1 MAIFTRTINTQD
13 SRMIQKLSTVTGQ
26 VPTVA
31 PSDNHVDGTWDS
43 LDVYIGE
50 LFMNAADGK
59 MWCRTNNGIKEIF
72 VVPNNAA
79 TGDVFY
85 LSGGSITRLPIGTSG
100 QVLTVS
106 SGSVPNWQAASGGG
120 SNTDYVFQSRAGT
133 RYITAPYAEGENSAL
148 TTGSTSRR
156 TQVMPIYVPVDCE
169 VSTFVSEVT
178 TSGTLCLVSFGIY
191 SYTNP
196 IETGQEFQLIGGATD
211 FDCSAVGGF
220 TVSPDS
226 TLTLTK
232 GWYMLA
238 IFRNTAAAG
247 QTWLQFRNGSLLPVF
262 GWNDFGV
269 GSTPKSFYENTL
281 TDLAAGTLPATIN
294 EDTELDFS
302 GNSNIIAVAIEIT
315 PI

>member
-43 LDVYIGE
+43 LDIYIGE

-72 VVPNNAA
+72 VVPSNAA

-85 LSGGSITRLPIGTSG
+85 LSGGTIQKLAIGTSG
-100 QVLTVS
+100 QVLAVS
-106 SGSVPNWQAASGGG
+106 SGGVPVWQDSSGGT
-120 SNTDYVFQSRAGT
+120 STSAEVFQYRDGSPI
-133 RYITAPYAEGENSAL
+133 ITAQQAEGDNSAL
-148 TTGSTSRR
+148 TTGITSRR
-156 TQVMPIYVPVDCE
+156 TQLLPIYVPVDCE
-169 VSTFVSEVT
+169 VDSFKSQVT

-196 IETGQEFQLIGGATD
+196 IESGQEFQLIGGATD
-211 FDCSAVGGF
+211 YDCSSVGVISA
-220 TVSPDS
+220 TPDS
-226 TLTLTK
+226 TITLTK

-238 IFRNTAAAG
+238 MFRNTAAAG
-247 QTWLQFRNGSLLPVF
+247 QTWLQFANGALLPVF
-262 GWNDFGV
+262 GWNTFESGD
-269 GSTPKSFYENTL
+269 TIKMFYENTA

-302 GNSNIIAVAIEIT
+302 GNSNILAYAIRIIPT
-315 PI
+315 

>member
-43 LDVYIGE
+43 LDIYIGE

-72 VVPNNAA
+72 VVPSNAA

-85 LSGGSITRLPIGTSG
+85 LSGGNITRLPVGTSG

-106 SGSVPNWQAASGGG
+106 SGNVPKWENATGG
-120 SNTDYVFQSRAGT
+120 SGSTDTLFQSREGT
-133 RYITAPYAEGENSAL
+133 QYITAPYAEGENSAL
-148 TTGSTSRR
+148 TQGSNGRK
-156 TQVMPIYVPVDCE
+156 TQVMPIYVPVDCT
-169 VSTFVSEVT
+169 VDAFCSET
-178 TSGTLCLVSFGIY
+178 RSSGTLCLVSFGIY

-196 IETGQEFQLIGGATD
+196 IETGQEFQLIGGVTD
-211 FDCSAVGGF
+211 YDCSG
-220 TVSPDS
+220 VSTFELTPDS
-226 TLTLTK
+226 PITLTK

-238 IFRNTAAAG
+238 MFRNTAATG
-247 QTWLQFRNGSLLPVF
+247 QTWLQFRNGSLLSIF
-262 GWNDFGV
+262 GWNDFQV

-294 EDTELDFS
+294 EDTELDFTA
-302 GNSNIIAVAIEIT
+302 NSNIYAYAIKIT
-315 PI
+315 PL

>member
-43 LDVYIGE
+43 LDIYIGE

-72 VVPNNAA
+72 VVPSNAA

-85 LSGGSITRLPIGTSG
+85 LSGGTIQKLAIGTSG
-100 QVLTVS
+100 QVLAVS
-106 SGSVPNWQAASGGG
+106 SGGVPVWQNPSAE
-120 SNTDYVFQSRAGT
+120 VFQFREGSRH
-133 RYITAPYAEGENSAL
+133 ITAQQAEGDNSAL
-148 TTGSTSRR
+148 TTGITGRR
-156 TQVMPIYVPVDCE
+156 TQLFPIYVPVDCE
-169 VSTFVSEVT
+169 VEFFRSEVT

-211 FDCSAVGGF
+211 YDCSSVGVIGA
-220 TVSPDS
+220 TPDS
-226 TLTLTK
+226 PITLTK

-238 IFRNTAAAG
+238 MFRNTAAAG
-247 QTWLQFRNGSLLPVF
+247 QDWLQFANGALLPIF
-262 GWNDFGV
+262 GWNTFESGD
-269 GSTPKSFYENTL
+269 TIKMFYENTA

-302 GNSNIIAVAIEIT
+302 GNSNILAYAIKIIPT
-315 PI
+315 

>member
-43 LDVYIGE
+43 LDIYIGE

-85 LSGGSITRLPIGTSG
+85 LSGGTIQKLAIGTSG
-100 QVLTVS
+100 QVLAVS
-106 SGSVPNWQAASGGG
+106 SGGVPVWQNDSGGT
-120 SNTDYVFQSRAGT
+120 STSAEVFQFREGSSF
-133 RYITAPYAEGENSAL
+133 ITAQQAEGDNTAL
-148 TTGSTSRR
+148 SFGTTGRR
-156 TQVMPIYVPVDCE
+156 TQVIPIYVPVDCE
-169 VSTFVSEVT
+169 VDGFVTQTNSAASGSL
-178 TSGTLCLVSFGIY
+178 TSFAIY

-196 IETGQEFQLIGGATD
+196 IETGQEFVLIDGATD
-211 FDCSAVGGF
+211 VDTSASG
-220 TVSPDS
+220 SIDAPPDS
-226 TLTLTK
+226 PITLTK

-238 IFRNTAAAG
+238 MFRNTAAAG
-247 QTWLQFRNGSLLPVF
+247 QSWLQFANGALLPVF
-262 GWNDFGV
+262 GWNSFASGD
-269 GSTPKSFYENTL
+269 TIKMFYENTL

-302 GNSNIIAVAIEIT
+302 GNSNILAYAIKIT
-315 PI
+315 AK

>member
-43 LDVYIGE
+43 LDIYIGE

-72 VVPNNAA
+72 VVPSNAA

-85 LSGGSITRLPIGTSG
+85 LSGGNITRLPVGTSG

-106 SGSVPNWQAASGGG
+106 SGNVPKWENATGGGG
-120 SNTDYVFQSRAGT
+120 STDTLYQFREGT
-133 RYITAPYAEGENSAL
+133 PIITAPYAEGENSVL
-148 TTGSTSRR
+148 TTGSQGRR
-156 TQVMPIYVPVDCE
+156 TQLMPIYVPVDCT
-169 VSTFVSEVT
+169 VDNFKSQVT

-196 IETGQEFQLIGGATD
+196 IESGQEFQLIGGATD
-211 FDCSAVGGF
+211 YDCSSVG
-220 TVSPDS
+220 VISAAPDS
-226 TLTLTK
+226 PITLTK

-238 IFRNTAAAG
+238 MFRNTAATS
-247 QTWLQFRNGSLLPVF
+247 QTWLQFRNGALLPIF
-262 GWNDFGV
+262 GWNTFEV
-269 GSTPKSFYENTL
+269 GDTPKSFYENTL
-281 TDLAAGTLPATIN
+281 TNLASGGLPATIN
-294 EDTELDFS
+294 ENTELDFS
-302 GNSNIIAVAIEIT
+302 GNSNIYAYAIRIT
-315 PI
+315 PL

>member
-43 LDVYIGE
+43 LDIYIGE

-85 LSGGSITRLPIGTSG
+85 LSGGSITRLPVGTSG

-106 SGSVPNWQAASGGG
+106 SGNVPTWEDATGGGG
-120 SNTDYVFQSRAGT
+120 STDTLFQYRDGT
-133 RYITAPYAEGENSAL
+133 SFITAPYAEGENSAL
-148 TTGSTSRR
+148 TTGSNGRR
-156 TQVMPIYVPVDCE
+156 TQVMPIYVPVDCTVE
-169 VSTFVSEVT
+169 GFYSQVT

-196 IETGQEFQLIGGATD
+196 ILAGQEFQLIGGATD
-211 FDCSAVGGF
+211 YDCSGVQVINAA
-220 TVSPDS
+220 PDNPI
-226 TLTLTK
+226 TLTK

-238 IFRNTAAAG
+238 MFRNTAAAG
-247 QTWLQFRNGSLLPVF
+247 QTWLQFRNGSLLPIF
-262 GWNDFGV
+262 GWNTFEV
-269 GSTPKSFYENTL
+269 GDTPKSFYENTL

-294 EDTELDFS
+294 EDTELDFT
-302 GNSNIIAVAIEIT
+302 GNSNIYAYAIRIT
-315 PI
+315 PL

>member
-43 LDVYIGE
+43 LDIYIGE

-85 LSGGSITRLPIGTSG
+85 LSGGNITRLPVGTSG

-106 SGSVPNWQAASGGG
+106 SGNVPTWENATGGGG
-120 SNTDYVFQSRAGT
+120 SDTVFQYRDGT
-133 RYITAPYAEGENSAL
+133 PFITAPYAEGENSAL
-148 TTGSTSRR
+148 TTGSNGRR
-156 TQVMPIYVPVDCE
+156 TQLMPIYVPVDCT
-169 VSTFVSEVT
+169 VDNFKTQTT

-191 SYTNP
+191 SYTSP
-196 IETGQEFQLIGGATD
+196 IQAGQEFQLIGGATD
-211 FDCSAVGGF
+211 YDCSAAAEH
-220 TVSPDS
+220 TVTPDS
-226 TLTLTK
+226 TITLTK

-238 IFRNTAAAG
+238 MFRNAAAAG
-247 QTWLQFRNGSLLPVF
+247 QTWLQFRNGSLLPIF
-262 GWNDFGV
+262 GWNDFELN
-269 GSTPKSFYENTL
+269 SLPKSFYENTL
-281 TDLAAGTLPATIN
+281 TNLAAGGLPATIN

-302 GNSNIIAVAIEIT
+302 GNSNIYAYAIRIA
-315 PI
+315 PL

>member
-1 MAIFTRTINTQD
+1 
-13 SRMIQKLSTVTGQ
+13 MIQKLSTVTGQ

-43 LDVYIGE
+43 LDIYIGE

-85 LSGGSITRLPIGTSG
+85 LSGGNITRLPVGTSG

-106 SGSVPNWQAASGGG
+106 SGNVPKWEDATGGGG
-120 SNTDYVFQSRAGT
+120 STDTLFQYRDGT
-133 RYITAPYAEGENSAL
+133 SFITAPYAEGENSAL
-148 TTGSTSRR
+148 TTGSNGRR
-156 TQVMPIYVPVDCE
+156 TQVMPIYVPVDCTVE
-169 VSTFVSEVT
+169 GFYSQVT

-196 IETGQEFQLIGGATD
+196 ILAGQEFQLIGGATD
-211 FDCSAVGGF
+211 YDCSGVQIINAA
-220 TVSPDS
+220 PDS
-226 TLTLTK
+226 PITLTK

-238 IFRNTAAAG
+238 MFRNAAATG
-247 QTWLQFRNGSLLPVF
+247 QTWMQFRNGSVLPIF
-262 GWNDFGV
+262 GWNTFEIGD
-269 GSTPKSFYENTL
+269 TPKSFYENTL

-294 EDTELDFS
+294 EDTDLDFS
-302 GNSNIIAVAIEIT
+302 GNSNIYAYAIRIT
-315 PI
+315 PL